1 VPFIFPSFAV
11 LSSEAVCQLQFIKT
25 IISLKIWLPLQPALL
40 SAYFQV
46 PTEFQIAAVH
56 LKSIACEDICGHQ
69 FTT

>member
-1 VPFIFPSFAV
+1 VPFIFLSFAV

-56 LKSIACEDICGHQ
+56 
-69 FTT
+69 